1 MKEDITAKLSRALA
15 ADIKTENQVVYILV
29 EARKLLEQQDAL
41 KNFRTLK
48 LCCDWAVHPKLDQG
62 GARDVLKVFDDYE
75 IEFLK
80 TGISTADYAPL
91 RDFAMLTS
99 FRAEL
104 AGALAPFG
112 VDVQCLSSRA
122 YWQSFIRQYV
132 SVIQD
137 CPLQAREG
145 ATKHVT
151 HVTGVAWPDDQAGA
165 VFPGKFVLQW
175 NWKLKSGRERETRE
189 TCALF

>member
-1 MKEDITAKLSRALA
+1 MKEDIIAKLSRALG
-15 ADIKTENQVVYILV
+15 ADIRTESQVVYVLV
-29 EARKLLEQQDAL
+29 EARKLLEQQDTLEDFPA
-41 KNFRTLK
+41 LK
-48 LCCDWAVHPKLDQG
+48 LCCDWAVHPRLRGLGAQG
-62 GARDVLKVFDDYE
+62 VLKVFDDYE

-80 TGISTADYAPL
+80 SNISTADYAPL
-91 RDFAMLTS
+91 KDFAMLTS

-104 AGALAPFG
+104 AGALAPHG
-112 VDVQCLSSRA
+112 VDVHSLSSKD

-137 CPLQAREG
+137 CPLEARAG

-151 HVTGVAWPDDQAGA
+151 HVTGLAWPEDQANA
-165 VFPGKFVLQW
+165 VFPGKLVIQW
-175 NWKLKSGRERETRE
+175 NWRLKSGRERETKE

>member
-15 ADIKTENQVVYILV
+15 AEIRAESQVVYILV
-29 EARKLLEQQDAL
+29 EARKLLEQQDTLEGFPA
-41 KNFRTLK
+41 LK
-48 LCCDWAVHPKLDQG
+48 LCCDWTVHPKLRGPGAQG
-62 GARDVLKVFDDYE
+62 VLKVFDDYE

-80 TGISTADYAPL
+80 SGISTAEYAPL

-104 AGALAPFG
+104 AGALAPHG
-112 VDVQCLSSRA
+112 VDVQRLSSND
-122 YWQSFIRQYV
+122 YWQSFIRQYT

-137 CPLQAREG
+137 CPLEAWEG
-145 ATKHVT
+145 KTEHVT
-151 HVTGVAWPDDQAGA
+151 HVSGLAWPEDQAMA
-165 VFPGKFVLQW
+165 VFPGKLVIQW
-175 NWKLKSGRERETRE
+175 NWRLKSGRERETRE